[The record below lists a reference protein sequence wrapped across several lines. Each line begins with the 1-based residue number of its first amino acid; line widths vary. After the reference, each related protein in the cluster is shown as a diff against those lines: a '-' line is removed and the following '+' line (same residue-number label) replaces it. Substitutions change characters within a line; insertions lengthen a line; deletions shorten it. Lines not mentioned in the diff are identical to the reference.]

1 MLSRRQ
7 GCGIVAWSSILA
19 GAGCLD
25 SIDLIA
31 RATLHPIPGLKIPPD
46 FTVGVSLKRIQLT
59 LQDFALRNLTGW
71 TGAALR
77 YTHVGRSPQL
87 MWSSLKKCKGLR
99 GLIVGLLVLPFS
111 FAVVSC
117 QGNRWDKYLA
127 DGAKAFEQHR
137 YDEAETWLK
146 AALNEA
152 EGFGSNDPR
161 LATTLDDLA
170 EVYHAQGKDAEA
182 EPLYKRSLAIRE
194 KAGVPDQSDQ
204 VGTLNGLA
212 DLYRAQGKDA
222 EAEPLYKRSLAISEK
237 NHGRTHPEVA
247 ASLDNLADLYAAQG
261 KDAEAEPLYKRSLV
275 IWERTLGREHAHVTI
290 SLEKYA
296 TLLRRM
302 NREAEAAALE
312 ARVKAIRAKQPGG
325 SPAK

>member
-1 MLSRRQ
+1 MVLHS
-7 GCGIVAWSSILA
+7 AE
-19 GAGCLD
+19 AGCLD
-25 SIDLIA
+25 SIDFIT

-59 LQDFALRNLTGW
+59 LQDFALRNLAGW
-71 TGAALR
+71 TGAALL
-77 YTHVGRSPQL
+77 YTHVVRSPQL

-137 YDEAETWLK
+137 YDEAEKWLK

-182 EPLYKRSLAIRE
+182 EPLYKRSLAI
-194 KAGVPDQSDQ
+194 
-204 VGTLNGLA
+204 
-212 DLYRAQGKDA
+212 
-222 EAEPLYKRSLAISEK
+222 SEK

-247 ASLDNLADLYAAQG
+247 ASLDNLADLYAAEG

-275 IWERTLGREHAHVTI
+275 IWERTLGREHAHVAI

-325 SPAK
+325 SPPK

>member
-1 MLSRRQ
+1 
-7 GCGIVAWSSILA
+7 
-19 GAGCLD
+19 
-25 SIDLIA
+25 
-31 RATLHPIPGLKIPPD
+31 
-46 FTVGVSLKRIQLT
+46 
-59 LQDFALRNLTGW
+59 
-71 TGAALR
+71 LR
-77 YTHVGRSPQL
+77 YTHVVRSPQL

-137 YDEAETWLK
+137 YDEAEKWLK

-182 EPLYKRSLAIRE
+182 EPLYKRSL
-194 KAGVPDQSDQ
+194 
-204 VGTLNGLA
+204 
-212 DLYRAQGKDA
+212 
-222 EAEPLYKRSLAISEK
+222 
-237 NHGRTHPEVA
+237 
-247 ASLDNLADLYAAQG
+247 
-261 KDAEAEPLYKRSLV
+261 V
-275 IWERTLGREHAHVTI
+275 IWERTLGREHAHVAI
-290 SLEKYA
+290 SLQKYA

-312 ARVKAIRAKQPGG
+312 ARAKTIRAKQPGG

>member
-1 MLSRRQ
+1 
-7 GCGIVAWSSILA
+7 
-19 GAGCLD
+19 
-25 SIDLIA
+25 
-31 RATLHPIPGLKIPPD
+31 
-46 FTVGVSLKRIQLT
+46 
-59 LQDFALRNLTGW
+59 
-71 TGAALR
+71 
-77 YTHVGRSPQL
+77 

-137 YDEAETWLK
+137 YDEAEKWLK

-212 DLYRAQGKDA
+212 DLYRAQGKYA

-247 ASLDNLADLYAAQG
+247 ASLDNLADLYAAEG

-275 IWERTLGREHAHVTI
+275 IWERTLGREHAHVAI

-312 ARVKAIRAKQPGG
+312 ARAKTIRAKQPGG